1 MAPRA
6 AAIRV
11 LLVDDDEAF
20 LGALTAVIAD
30 RQIAVVGTA
39 RSGEEALERVE
50 ELQPDVIVL
59 DVLMPG
65 MGGVEAA
72 RRCRERHPG
81 CRLILISGSIFQQQA
96 PDLAELEVDRYLT
109 KGEVMARLQPT
120 ILSVSGDTVTHAA
133 R

>member
-11 LLVDDDEAF
+11 LVVDDDEAF
-20 LGALTAVIAD
+20 LSAVTAVITD

-39 RSGEEALERVE
+39 RSGEEALARVE

-65 MGGVEAA
+65 IGGVEAA

-96 PDLAELEVDRYLT
+96 PDLAELEVDRYLS
-109 KGEVMARLQPT
+109 KSEVMARLQPT
-120 ILSVSGDTVTHAA
+120 ILSVFGDSVTHAA

>member
-1 MAPRA
+1 MTPEA

-20 LGALTAVIAD
+20 LSALTAVIAD
-30 RQIAVVGTA
+30 RNIAVVGTA
-39 RSGEEALERVE
+39 GSGEEALERAE

-65 MGGVEAA
+65 IGGVEAA
-72 RRCRERHPG
+72 RRCRERHPE
-81 CRLILISGSIFQQQA
+81 CWLILISGSIFQQQA

-109 KGEVMARLQPT
+109 KSEVMARLQPT
-120 ILSVSGDTVTHAA
+120 ILSVSGDTVTHAP